1 MKQLQ
6 VQDST
11 IIPGR
16 PLVLYHCG
24 HEKCKPSHSFG
35 PAIRPHYLIHFVI
48 HGQGTYHV
56 NGSIYHVEEGEG
68 FLIHPGV
75 TTLYCADD
83 RDPWEYCWIGFDGYD
98 VTAVLKACGLSHT
111 SLILKDYSNGMLWKD
126 LFSLILAFTE
136 RQENEFSYLALL
148 YRCFSHVCR
157 PAQAPSG
164 IIYENYIT
172 KALDYIHNNY
182 TYDIR
187 ITDIA
192 KFLCIDR
199 TYLYKLFI
207 NATALSPQEYLI
219 QNRIKIARQLL
230 LESDLSVSE
239 IAYSCG
245 FRDASSFNKHFKK
258 HLQISPLKYRNNIPS
273 IRDTLRDS
281 T

>member
-1 MKQLQ
+1 MKPLS
-6 VQDST
+6 VQDNN

-24 HEKCKPSHSFG
+24 HEQCKPSHSFG
-35 PAIRPHYLIHFVI
+35 PAIRPHYLIHFVL
-48 HGQGTYHV
+48 HGQGAYHV
-56 NGSIYHVEEGEG
+56 NGSVYHVGEGEG

-83 RDPWEYCWIGFDGYD
+83 QNPWEYCWIGFDGYD
-98 VTAVLKACGLSHT
+98 VPTVLKLSGLSHT
-111 SLILKDYSNGMLWKD
+111 SLILKDYSNGMLQKD

-136 RQENEFSYLALL
+136 RQGNDLFYLGLL
-148 YRCFSHVCR
+148 YRCLSYICR
-157 PAQAPSG
+157 PIQAPLG
-164 IIYENYIT
+164 VVYENYISR
-172 KALDYIHNNY
+172 AMDYIHNNY

-187 ITDIA
+187 VTDIA
-192 KFLCIDR
+192 KFICIDR

-219 QNRIKIARQLL
+219 QYRIKIAQQLL

-258 HLQISPLKYRNNIPS
+258 HLQIKPLKYRKS
-273 IRDTLRDS
+273 ILANQETI
-281 T
+281 